1 MAPTR
6 IFISSV
12 QQELAAERRAVK
24 DFVHNDALLRQH
36 YEVFLFEDLP
46 ARDRRADAVYSVPRR
61 LAILPYASPL

>member
-1 MAPTR
+1 MVHGTNVSFAVRAMAPTR

-36 YEVFLFEDLP
+36 YEVFLLEDLP
-46 ARDRRADAVYSVPRR
+46 APIFRSNTDY
-61 LAILPYASPL
+61 